1 MSNILIF
8 KLLFLIILII
18 FTIYILYYECKF
30 KDINNKGEILQSV
43 IRIPKPIRDLIF
55 IYGSGT
61 LTYYQILKGASQ
73 ENISK
78 VKDKEI
84 SELKEEIG
92 KLKDI
97 NNEER
102 NQYVSLIS
110 NLIGDRYQ
118 IRDLVRRQEEF
129 IENID
134 MINQLKEKK
143 EKGEILSVIESKLL
157 ERESSIK
164 EEMSML
170 TKETSEKKEKLDKII
185 EELTKS
191 SFINV
196 NFNFDEILSS
206 LSREELLA
214 LGSLLFNSLIFS
226 YTITIITIIYG
237 DYLIKRF
244 DLENKYPK
252 LAKFIQLRKKLQRY
266 YLKISFIAIFMC
278 VLPQLFVYGFIIFP
292 KLSEYFNLFT

>member
-252 LAKFIQLRKKLQRY
+252 LHKFIKIRRQLQNY
-266 YLKISFIAIFMC
+266 YLKLCFAWIFIGL
-278 VLPQLFVYGFIIFP
+278 LPQIFVYICILYP
-292 KLSEYFNLFT
+292 KLIELF

>member
-143 EKGEILSVIESKLL
+143 EK
-157 ERESSIK
+157 
-164 EEMSML
+164 
-170 TKETSEKKEKLDKII
+170 EKKSRTKKVKQIVEPIPSDYPTRVDTPWKIGAHVSAAGGVENAI
-185 EELTKS
+185 LNAAA
-191 SFINV
+191 IGY
-196 NFNFDEILSS
+196 EIQS
-206 LSREELLA
+206 
-214 LGSLLFNSLIFS
+214 
-226 YTITIITIIYG
+226 
-237 DYLIKRF
+237 
-244 DLENKYPK
+244 
-252 LAKFIQLRKKLQRY
+252 
-266 YLKISFIAIFMC
+266 
-278 VLPQLFVYGFIIFP
+278 
-292 KLSEYFNLFT
+292 